1 VTHTSPIES
10 LGFIGPSEIDPG
22 SGIPDAVVGLLNEAT
37 NGPDFH
43 WTKEISGFCPWRHK
57 VPERLPTV

>member
-1 VTHTSPIES
+1 MTHTSPIES

-43 WTKEISGFCPWRHK
+43 
-57 VPERLPTV
+57 